1 LLHRGKEL
9 NTNPAQYEGGIMR
22 ALSLSADEVAA
33 VQALTHEIALE
44 HKSVEEAEFIRRATI
59 YAHELPR
66 RVREFLTNFK
76 LEEPRDGACVI
87 TGYPI
92 DNTRIG
98 KTPAHWKWKLDA
110 ATSLPEQI
118 MFVLYGCL
126 LGDLFAWA
134 TQQDGYLMHDVF
146 PIEENKY
153 DQLGSGSEQVLW
165 WHSEDAFHPH
175 RADYLGLMCLR
186 NPDRV
191 GTLIGAPD
199 ISRLSQ
205 KQLDVLFEPRYL
217 IKPDESHL
225 EKNASE
231 LRKQQ
236 SDDDGDQTLAS
247 AYEKIKQLNSAPPPV
262 SMLFGSRQTPFV
274 RLDPYFT
281 EPLDHE
287 ASAALNA
294 LAKTVDDNL
303 HEVVL
308 EPGDCFFIDNY
319 RIVHGRKAFKAR
331 YDGTDRWLKRIN
343 LTRDLRKSQ
352 GSRRGCEMRVMV

>member
-1 LLHRGKEL
+1 
-9 NTNPAQYEGGIMR
+9 MW
-22 ALSLSADEVAA
+22 ALSLSAHEVAA
-33 VQALTHEIALE
+33 VQALTQKIALE
-44 HKSVEEAEFIRRATI
+44 HTSVEEAQFIRRATV

-66 RVREFLTNFK
+66 RVREFLTDFK
-76 LEEPRDGACVI
+76 LQEPADGVCVI
-87 TGYPI
+87 SGYPI
-92 DNTRIG
+92 DNTRLG
-98 KTPAHWKWKLDA
+98 KTPAHWKWKLDTA
-110 ATSLPEQI
+110 LSLKEQI
-118 MFVLYGCL
+118 MFVLFGSL
-126 LGDLFAWA
+126 LGDAFAWS

-146 PIEENKY
+146 PIEADKY

-186 NPDRV
+186 NPDGV

-199 ISRLSQ
+199 ISRLTRE
-205 KQLDVLFEPRYL
+205 QLDVLFQPRYL

-225 EKNASE
+225 EKNESD
-231 LRKQQ
+231 LRKQEREHGGNEVL
-236 SDDDGDQTLAS
+236 DT

-262 SMLFGSRQTPFV
+262 PMLFGSRQAPYI

-281 EPLDHE
+281 TPLDDE

-294 LAKTVDDNL
+294 LAQTIDDNL
-303 HEVVL
+303 QEVVL
-308 EPGDCFFIDNY
+308 QPGDCFFIDNY

-343 LTRDLRKSQ
+343 LTRDLRKSH
-352 GSRRGCEMRVMV
+352 GSRSGCEMRVMV